1 MVNPQSSDLA
11 NYLKEQFAD
20 DLDILEEFFS
30 AFSQAKAGY
39 KQKLNEAYLSG
50 NIAELGEIC
59 HEIKGVISNLG
70 QSECWHL
77 LQNTEQSIAEGTY
90 GGNWNQEHFEQVLEQ
105 LSEDVRVF
113 IASVNR
119 PA

>member
-11 NYLKEQFAD
+11 NYLEEQFAD

-30 AFSQAKAGY
+30 AFSEAKASY
-39 KQKLNEAYLSG
+39 KQKLNDAYQSG

-90 GGNWNQEHFEQVLEQ
+90 GETGIKSASNKSWRSYLKCE
-105 LSEDVRVF
+105 VF
-113 IASVNR
+113 IASANR